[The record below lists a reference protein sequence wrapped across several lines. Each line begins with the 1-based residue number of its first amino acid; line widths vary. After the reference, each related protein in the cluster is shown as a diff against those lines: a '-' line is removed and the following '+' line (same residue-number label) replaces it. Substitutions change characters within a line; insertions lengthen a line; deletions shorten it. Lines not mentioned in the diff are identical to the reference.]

1 MYHQINDFTIY
12 GKLEVCTM
20 YFLLDKKAKI
30 YIFFFKHRSVVTKEK
45 NNFFARYK
53 NTKLLYESAASK

>member
-1 MYHQINDFTIY
+1 MYQQINDFTIY
-12 GKLEVCTM
+12 GKLEVFTM

-30 YIFFFKHRSVVTKEK
+30 YIFFKHRSVVTKEK
-45 NNFFARYK
+45 NIFFARHK